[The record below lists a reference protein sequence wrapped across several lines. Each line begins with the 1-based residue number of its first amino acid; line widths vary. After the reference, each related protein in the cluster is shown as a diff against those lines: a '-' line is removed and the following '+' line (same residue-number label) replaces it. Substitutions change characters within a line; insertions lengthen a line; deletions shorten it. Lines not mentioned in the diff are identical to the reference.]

1 MSVQLDDAVT
11 LETVRTNLFGAF
23 GTATTTAKEI
33 EKVIEESKT
42 GMLELQEVANTLIAL
57 KGKAVEYGQQMLA
70 SLEKTA
76 AVLDLENVPESLRK
90 TADSVKTGW
99 AQSKLLI
106 TKAEQDAAEIRVM
119 YDEVKNSASSLQL
132 HVVRPKSDLFSE
144 EDENSSD
151 TFNVVN
157 NPESVSSRISFI
169 RATDGSAIGIAV
181 IASRTTSRSTA
192 NFFYF
197 LNYIE
202 QTEAILGRK
211 VDLEEVSDSVFVY
224 RQAMSIAIAL
234 ADAMVTQFGALSND
248 VFNDGDNGESLET
261 SVDSLDIDGED
272 EDMSSEE
279 DDANEI
285 VQASDDANADAS
297 NSDEDSDV
305 LGSVESVEEFAER
318 VEDEFSSDSNE
329 VDLAPVN
336 LNSVSAMADEF
347 DS

>member
-1 MSVQLDDAVT
+1 MSVQPDDAVN

-23 GTATTTAKEI
+23 GTATTVAKEI

-42 GMLELQEVANTLIAL
+42 GMLELQEVANILAGL
-57 KGKAVEYGQQMLA
+57 KGKAVEYGQQMLV

-76 AVLDLENVPESLRK
+76 AVLDLESVPGSLRK
-90 TADSVKTGW
+90 TADSIKTGY

-106 TKAEQDAAEIRVM
+106 TKAEQDTEETRVM
-119 YDEVKNSASSLQL
+119 YNAVKDAASSLQL
-132 HVVRPKSDLFSE
+132 HVIRPASDLFSE
-144 EDENSSD
+144 DDLNASD
-151 TFNVVN
+151 IFVVLN

-169 RATDGSAIGIAV
+169 RTTDCSAIGVAV
-181 IASRTTSRSTA
+181 IASRTTSRSTS

-202 QTEAILGRK
+202 QTEAILGRQ
-211 VDLEEVSDSVFVY
+211 VDLGEVADSVFVY

-248 VFNDGDNGESLET
+248 VFNDGDTGESLET
-261 SVDSLDIDGED
+261 SVDVLDIDVAED
-272 EDMSSEE
+272 LDPEVE

-285 VQASDDANADAS
+285 VQANDDAGNSDADAF
-297 NSDEDSDV
+297 
-305 LGSVESVEEFAER
+305 GSAESVDEFTER
-318 VEDEFSSDSNE
+318 IEDEFSSDNNE
-329 VDLAPVN
+329 VDLASVN
-336 LNSVSAMADEF
+336 LNSVIAMADEF